1 MDHYELIEKMRFFF
15 GNEIV
20 KINDNLV
27 GIEPENQ
34 IFSNWNE
41 YVTGNEA
48 ENYVEADSEA
58 FVKTQQTK
66 EAVFAICKDLLKWST
81 NCFNESL
88 RTN

>member
-1 MDHYELIEKMRFFF
+1 MMDHYELIEKMRFFF
-15 GNEIV
+15 GNEIG

-41 YVTGNEA
+41 YVAGNEA
-48 ENYVEADSEA
+48 ENYVEADSE
-58 FVKTQQTK
+58 VIVMTQQTK

-81 NCFNESL
+81 NCFNES
-88 RTN
+88 